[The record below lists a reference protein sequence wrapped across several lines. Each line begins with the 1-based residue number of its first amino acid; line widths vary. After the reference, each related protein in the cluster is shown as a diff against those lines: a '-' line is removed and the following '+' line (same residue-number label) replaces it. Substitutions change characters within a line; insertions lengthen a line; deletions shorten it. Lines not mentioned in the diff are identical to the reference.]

1 MLFNFQL
8 YAIQWTEW
16 MKSRKKSKF
25 KQEIKSKLV
34 FLKRYLSLLFIVKAQ
49 SSWAYEHGLQEGIIW
64 SYV

>member
-1 MLFNFQL
+1 MQFNEL
-8 YAIQWTEW
+8 NEW
-16 MKSRKKSKF
+16 KAEKNLNLN